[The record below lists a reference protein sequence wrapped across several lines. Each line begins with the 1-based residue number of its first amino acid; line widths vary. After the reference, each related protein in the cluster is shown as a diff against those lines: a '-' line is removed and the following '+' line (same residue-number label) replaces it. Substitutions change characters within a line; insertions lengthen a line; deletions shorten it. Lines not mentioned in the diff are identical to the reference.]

1 MTTVITYG
9 TFDLFHVGHV
19 RLLKRLKELG
29 DRLVVGCS
37 TDEFNAI
44 KGKKAVLDYAQRVEV
59 LQSCRYVDAVF
70 PENHWDQKR
79 NDILRERADLFAMGD
94 DWLGKFDHLGDVCRV
109 VYLKRT
115 ENISTTD
122 IRHFVKAFRQDELR
136 IARTAAQHL
145 VDLLGHME
153 ARETTPAAPSA
164 ATRASAAPV
173 PAPGSAIA
181 TA

>member
-44 KGKKAVLDYAQRVEV
+44 KGKKAILSYEQRIEV

-79 NDILRERADLFAMGD
+79 DDIVREKADIFSMGD
-94 DWLGKFDHLGDVCRV
+94 DWLGKFDHLGDLCKV
-109 VYLKRT
+109 VYLTRT
-115 ENISTTD
+115 SNISTTD
-122 IRHFVKAFRQDELR
+122 IRHIVKAFRQDEVR
-136 IARTAAQHL
+136 RAKAAAQHL
-145 VDLLGHME
+145 VDLIEQME
-153 ARETTPAAPSA
+153 YPDTDRGGSKNAPSVSSNA
-164 ATRASAAPV
+164 GVLLS
-173 PAPGSAIA
+173 
-181 TA
+181 